1 MEILNEKN
9 ARKFDINERLI
20 NLAVS
25 IIKVCESVNTTKS
38 GVHLTSQLSRSGTS
52 PALKYGEAQSA
63 ESRNDFIHKLKIA
76 LKELRDSY
84 NSLQIIQRAEL
95 SNNIQLIEKTS
106 KECNE
111 LIAILLKSIETA
123 QKITMI
129 NKHQIQNS
137 NFIFLVS
144 CSLLI
149 HYTHYYQ

>member
-25 IIKVCESVNTTKS
+25 IIRVCESVNTTKS
-38 GVHLTSQLSRSGTS
+38 GVHLTSQLLRSGAS
-52 PALKYGEAQSA
+52 PALNYGEAQSA

-76 LKELRDSY
+76 LKELRESY

-95 SNNIQLIEKTS
+95 SNNVQLIEQTS

-111 LIAILLKSIETA
+111 LIAILVKSIETA
-123 QKITMI
+123 QK
-129 NKHQIQNS
+129 NNHDK
-137 NFIFLVS
+137 
-144 CSLLI
+144 
-149 HYTHYYQ
+149 

>member
-25 IIKVCESVNTTKS
+25 IIRVCESVNTTKS
-38 GVHLTSQLSRSGTS
+38 GVHLTSQLLRSGTS
-52 PALKYGEAQSA
+52 TALNYGEAQSA

-76 LKELRDSY
+76 LKELRESY

-95 SNNIQLIEKTS
+95 SNNVQLIEQTS

-111 LIAILLKSIETA
+111 LIAILVKSIETA
-123 QKITMI
+123 QK
-129 NKHQIQNS
+129 NNHDK
-137 NFIFLVS
+137 
-144 CSLLI
+144 
-149 HYTHYYQ
+149 

>member
-25 IIKVCESVNTTKS
+25 IIRVCESVNTTKS
-38 GVHLTSQLSRSGTS
+38 GVHLTSQLLRSGTS
-52 PALKYGEAQSA
+52 PALNYGEAQSA

-76 LKELRDSY
+76 LKELRESY

-95 SNNIQLIEKTS
+95 SNNVQLIEQTS

-111 LIAILLKSIETA
+111 LIAILVKSIETA
-123 QKITMI
+123 QK
-129 NKHQIQNS
+129 NNHDK
-137 NFIFLVS
+137 
-144 CSLLI
+144 
-149 HYTHYYQ
+149 